1 MTVSQVLAGLM
12 ERSGKS
18 SKAKRDEKRR
28 QIVERCLDMFE
39 TPSASASSPIEIVHC
54 ALSKLALVLFGRT
67 SSAEMASQVSAKSKE
82 ITCRCVSELRL
93 PSGEFKRHAR
103 GRPAAQSDHSHH
115 RRAEP

>member
-1 MTVSQVLAGLM
+1 M

-18 SKAKRDEKRR
+18 SKAKRSDEKRR
-28 QIVERCLDMFE
+28 QIVERCLEMFE

-67 SSAEMASQVSAKSKE
+67 SSAEMAAKVSAKSNE
-82 ITCRCVSELRL
+82 ITGLCSELRL
-93 PSGEFKRHAR
+93 SSGEFKRHAR

>member
-1 MTVSQVLAGLM
+1 M

-18 SKAKRDEKRR
+18 SKAKRSDEKRR
-28 QIVERCLDMFE
+28 QIVERCLEMFE

-67 SSAEMASQVSAKSKE
+67 SSAEMAAQVSAKSNE
-82 ITCRCVSELRL
+82 ITGRCVSELLL
-93 PSGEFKRHAR
+93 PSGEFERHAR